1 MVSSLLYLLAMRLP
15 IKVGERFCNLRLV
28 TLFTHL
34 LKNSL
39 APRPPKVGLVAG
51 TDGDEGYRADAAGY
65 REPQGCKNVEH
76 RPPIQLPCLPA
87 LTVAAYRYRWKV
99 ACFSFPRRLPAHVI
113 HEEKAASGSSLSR
126 ATGRRLLFE
135 GLHRRKRGSPL
146 LFSLKACFRKLG
158 EKGLVKNL

>member
-1 MVSSLLYLLAMRLP
+1 MKVTGPMRPVTGNRKVARFPGNDLP
-15 IKVGERFCNLRLV
+15 FV
-28 TLFTHL
+28 
-34 LKNSL
+34 
-39 APRPPKVGLVAG
+39 
-51 TDGDEGYRADAAGY
+51 
-65 REPQGCKNVEH
+65 CKNVEH